1 MSDPQNTSL
10 PVGSQ
15 PADVPSF
22 GCIVYVRANPAGG
35 VIARVANLDGI
46 EIAGSTERDV
56 LSRIVPQFKK
66 KIQDHMAADK
76 PIPWTEPPAAMTE
89 GEQKR
94 FLPMHL

>member
-1 MSDPQNTSL
+1 MPDPHKPAL

-35 VIARVANLDGI
+35 VVGRVANLDGI
-46 EIAGSTERDV
+46 EVAGPTERDV
-56 LSRIVPQFKK
+56 LSKIVPQFKK
-66 KIQDHMAADK
+66 KIQDHMAAAE
-76 PIPWTEPPAAMTE
+76 PIPWIEPPAAITE